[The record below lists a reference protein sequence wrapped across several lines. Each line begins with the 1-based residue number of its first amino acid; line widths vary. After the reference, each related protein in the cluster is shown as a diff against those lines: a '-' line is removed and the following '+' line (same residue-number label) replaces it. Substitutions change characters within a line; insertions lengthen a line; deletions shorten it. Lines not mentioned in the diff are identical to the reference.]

1 MKKEKG
7 GIVCI
12 LKMMLP
18 SGDARSLASGDA
30 HVRKFALG
38 SLRAREKS
46 LAHTAPLAKNCSL
59 QNSPIRQASFSCKS
73 GRITLHGDAYIKEF
87 EGLL

>member
-1 MKKEKG
+1 
-7 GIVCI
+7 
-12 LKMMLP
+12 MLP

-38 SLRAREKS
+38 SLRAREKL

-59 QNSPIRQASFSCKS
+59 QNSPVRRAFSRCS
-73 GRITLHGDAYIKEF
+73 IKE
-87 EGLL
+87 